1 LKSALNIK
9 RTYKKTTLRHTKSE
23 QKNRRDYSWQRIT
36 ATQTI
41 PTGTQMQK
49 TALPT
54 GTARIRTRMLPE
66 TAIPVQ
72 KCLTAKTAAEIRMR
86 TTSQTVTE
94 KRADGVE

>member
-1 LKSALNIK
+1 MA
-9 RTYKKTTLRHTKSE
+9 
-23 QKNRRDYSWQRIT
+23 KNYSNANNSNRNSN
-36 ATQTI
+36 A
-41 PTGTQMQK
+41 K

-72 KCLTAKTAAEIRMR
+72 KCLTVKTAAEIRMR

-94 KRADGVE
+94 KGGRR